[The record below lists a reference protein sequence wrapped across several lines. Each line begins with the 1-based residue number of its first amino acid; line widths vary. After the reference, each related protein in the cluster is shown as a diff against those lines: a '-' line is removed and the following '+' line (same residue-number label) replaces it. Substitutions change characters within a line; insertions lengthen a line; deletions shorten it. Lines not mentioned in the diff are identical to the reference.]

1 MNTKSSLPSGPVYS
15 TEFGRMCPTC
25 LKAIKSCSC
34 QKDLKTKTL
43 APTDGIVR
51 IRLETKARKGKGV
64 TVIQGLPLNDTA
76 LVELGKKLK
85 QKCGSGGTVKHGL
98 IEVQGDHRSIIIEE
112 LTRLGYTV
120 KRAGGS

>member
-1 MNTKSSLPSGPVYS
+1 MP
-15 TEFGRMCPTC
+15 
-25 LKAIKSCSC
+25 
-34 QKDLKTKTL
+34 
-43 APTDGIVR
+43 PTDGIVR

-85 QKCGSGGTVKHGL
+85 QKCGSGGTVKDGL
-98 IEVQGDHRSIIIEE
+98 VEVQGDHRSIIIEE

-120 KRAGGS
+120 KRAGG